1 MNSIVIGSG
10 FGGIAAALRLK
21 AKGHK
26 VKLIE
31 KHPDLGGRARVFK
44 RNGFIYDAGP
54 TVITA
59 PYLINE
65 LFELFNKDPK
75 NYIELTPLKIWY
87 QFIFEDKTKFNY
99 SGDEIEM
106 KDQIEKLSKEDVNGY
121 EKLVNF
127 TKKIFDK
134 GFLELA
140 DVPFDK
146 PFVMMQQL
154 PALLKLKSYKSVY
167 SLVSSYIKNEKLRR
181 MLSMHPLLVGGNPF
195 TTTSI
200 YGLILYLEKKWGI
213 HYSVG
218 GTGNII
224 KGFEKLMNEVG
235 IEIIKNTEVTEIITK
250 NNKISGVKLNNEN
263 EIDAD
268 NVVCN
273 ADPPAFYEKMLSK
286 SNENSMLFN
295 WKKNRMEYSMGLFVY
310 YFGTKKIYE
319 NVEHHTIKFGNKY
332 EEHLDDIFNKKKLNN
347 ENEIGADNVVCNAD
361 PPAFYEKMLSK
372 SNESSMLFN
381 WKKNRM
387 EYSMGL
393 FVYYFGTKKIY
404 ENVEHHTIKFGNKY
418 KEHLDDIF
426 DKKKLNND
434 ISYYLHRP
442 TATDKTMAP
451 EGNDCFYVLV
461 PVPNNQSKIN
471 WETEGE
477 KMKNLVIEK
486 MEKDL
491 MPDLKNNIVE
501 DFYLT
506 PDYFEKELNTKFGSG
521 FSIQPKFTQSAYFRF
536 HNKSEIYD
544 GLYFVGAGTHPGA
557 GVPGVLSSAKVL
569 DKLF

>member
-1 MNSIVIGSG
+1 MTMNSVVIGSG

-26 VKLIE
+26 VTLIE
-31 KHPDLGGRARVFK
+31 KHSDLGGRARVFK
-44 RNGFIYDAGP
+44 KNGFTYDGGP

-65 LFELFNKDPK
+65 LFELFKKDPRD
-75 NYIELTPLKIWY
+75 YIELSPLKVWY
-87 QFIFEDKTKFNY
+87 QFVFEDNSKFNY
-99 SGDEIEM
+99 SGDENEM
-106 KDQIEKLSKEDVNGY
+106 KKQIGEISKEDVKGY

-134 GFLELA
+134 GFTELA

-146 PFVMMQQL
+146 PFVMMRQL

-167 SLVSSYIKNEKLRR
+167 SLVSSYVKNEKLRR
-181 MLSMHPLLVGGNPF
+181 ILSMHPLLVGGNPF

-213 HYSVG
+213 HYSMG

-224 KGFEKLMNEVG
+224 NGLEKLMDEVG
-235 IEIIKNTEVTEIITK
+235 IEVIKGHEVTKIISI
-250 NNKISGVKLNNEN
+250 NNKITGVQLDDQSNIETNNV
-263 EIDAD
+263 I
-268 NVVCN
+268 CN
-273 ADPPAFYEKMLSK
+273 ADPPAVYEKMLNGNK
-286 SNENSMLFN
+286 SSILFK

-310 YFGTKKIYE
+310 YFGTKKTYNHI
-319 NVEHHTIKFGNKY
+319 
-332 EEHLDDIFNKKKLNN
+332 
-347 ENEIGADNVVCNAD
+347 
-361 PPAFYEKMLSK
+361 
-372 SNESSMLFN
+372 
-381 WKKNRM
+381 
-387 EYSMGL
+387 
-393 FVYYFGTKKIY
+393 
-404 ENVEHHTIKFGNKY
+404 EHHTIKFGNKY

-426 DKKKLNND
+426 ENKKLNND

-442 TATDKTMAP
+442 SATDKSMAP
-451 EGNDCFYVLV
+451 QGHDCFYVLV
-461 PVPNNQSKIN
+461 PVPNNQSKID
-471 WETEGE
+471 WSIEGE
-477 KMKNLVIEK
+477 NMKNLVIDK

-491 MPDLKNNIVE
+491 MLNLRENIVE

-506 PDYFEKELNTKFGSG
+506 PDYFEKELNTKYGSG
-521 FSIQPKFTQSAYFRF
+521 FSIQPKFSQSAYFRF
-536 HNKSEIYD
+536 HNKSEICD

-569 DKLF
+569 DKIL

>member
-10 FGGIAAALRLK
+10 FGGIAAALRLR
-21 AKGHK
+21 AKGHE
-26 VKLIE
+26 VTIIE

-44 RNGFIYDAGP
+44 RNGFTFDGGP

-65 LFELFNKDPK
+65 LFDLFKKDPK
-75 NYIELTPLKIWY
+75 DYIKLTPLKIWY
-87 QFIFEDKTKFNY
+87 QFIFEDKAKFDY
-99 SGDEIEM
+99 SGNESEM
-106 KDQIEKLSKEDVNGY
+106 KNQIQKINMEDVKGY

-134 GFLELA
+134 GFTELA

-146 PFVMMQQL
+146 PFVMMRQL

-167 SLVSSYIKNEKLRR
+167 SLVSSYIKSEKLRR
-181 MLSMHPLLVGGNPF
+181 ILSMHPLLVGGNPF
-195 TTTSI
+195 STTSI

-213 HYSVG
+213 HYSMG

-224 KGFEKLMNEVG
+224 KGYEKLMNEIG
-235 IEIIKNTEVTEIITK
+235 IKILKKSEVTKIMSK
-250 NNKISGVKLNNEN
+250 NNKISGVQINNQTD
-263 EIDAD
+263 IDAD
-268 NVVCN
+268 NVICN
-273 ADPPAFYEKMLSK
+273 ADPPAVYEKLLSQ
-286 SNENSMLFN
+286 NNNNSLLFN

-319 NVEHHTIKFGNKY
+319 
-332 EEHLDDIFNKKKLNN
+332 D
-347 ENEIGADNVVCNAD
+347 
-361 PPAFYEKMLSK
+361 
-372 SNESSMLFN
+372 
-381 WKKNRM
+381 
-387 EYSMGL
+387 
-393 FVYYFGTKKIY
+393 
-404 ENVEHHTIKFGNKY
+404 VEHHTIKFGNKY
-418 KEHLDDIF
+418 KEHLNDIF
-426 DKKKLNND
+426 NKKKLNED

-442 TATDKTMAP
+442 TATDKSMAP

-461 PVPNNQSKIN
+461 PVPNNQSKID
-471 WETEGE
+471 WDIEGE
-477 KMKNLVIEK
+477 KMKKLVINK

-491 MPDLKNNIVE
+491 MPNLKENIVE

-506 PDYFEKELNTKFGSG
+506 PDYFEKDLNTKYGSG

-536 HNKSEIYD
+536 HNKSEVYD

-569 DKLF
+569 DKII

>member
-21 AKGHK
+21 AKGHQ
-26 VKLIE
+26 VTLVE

-44 RNGFIYDAGP
+44 KNGFTFDGGP

-65 LFELFNKDPK
+65 LFDLFKKDPK
-75 NYIELTPLKIWY
+75 DYIELTPLKIWY

-99 SGDEIEM
+99 SGNEAEM
-106 KDQIEKLSKEDVNGY
+106 ESQIQKINMVDVKGY
-121 EKLVNF
+121 ERLVNF

-134 GFLELA
+134 GFTELA

-146 PFVMMQQL
+146 PFVMMKQL

-167 SLVSSYIKNEKLRR
+167 SLVSSYIQSEKLRR

-195 TTTSI
+195 STTSI

-213 HYSVG
+213 HYSMG

-224 KGFEKLMNEVG
+224 KGYEKLMNEVG
-235 IEIIKNTEVTEIITK
+235 IKILKESEVTKIISK
-250 NNKISGVKLNNEN
+250 NNKISGVQINNQIN
-263 EIDAD
+263 IDTD
-268 NVVCN
+268 NVICN
-273 ADPPAFYEKMLSK
+273 ADPPAVYEKLLGQ
-286 SNENSMLFN
+286 N
-295 WKKNRMEYSMGLFVY
+295 KNDS
-310 YFGTKKIYE
+310 I
-319 NVEHHTIKFGNKY
+319 
-332 EEHLDDIFNKKKLNN
+332 
-347 ENEIGADNVVCNAD
+347 
-361 PPAFYEKMLSK
+361 
-372 SNESSMLFN
+372 LFN

-426 DKKKLNND
+426 DKKKLNED

-442 TATDKTMAP
+442 TATDKSMAP
-451 EGNDCFYVLV
+451 QGNDCFYVLV

-471 WETEGE
+471 WDVEGK
-477 KMKNLVIEK
+477 KMKKLVIEK

-491 MPDLKNNIVE
+491 MPNLSENIVE

-506 PDYFEKELNTKFGSG
+506 PDYFEKDLNTKYGSG

-536 HNKSEIYD
+536 HNKSEVYD

-569 DKLF
+569 DKII

>member
-26 VKLIE
+26 VTLIE
-31 KHPDLGGRARVFK
+31 KHPDLGGRARVFRK
-44 RNGFIYDAGP
+44 NGFIFDGGP

-65 LFELFNKDPK
+65 LFELFKKNPKD
-75 NYIELTPLKIWY
+75 YIKLSPLKVWY
-87 QFIFEDKTKFNY
+87 QFVFEDKSKFNY
-99 SGDEIEM
+99 SGNENEM
-106 KDQIEKLSKEDVNGY
+106 KAQIKELNKEDVKGY

-134 GFLELA
+134 GFTELA
-140 DVPFDK
+140 DIPFDK

-154 PALLKLKSYKSVY
+154 PSLLKLKSYKSVY

-181 MLSMHPLLVGGNPF
+181 ILSMHPLLVGGNPF

-213 HYSVG
+213 HYSMG

-235 IEIIKNTEVTEIITK
+235 IKVIKGNEVTKILSK
-250 NNKISGVKLNNEN
+250 NNKITSIQLDNHDY
-263 EIDAD
+263 IDAD
-268 NVVCN
+268 NVICN
-273 ADPPAFYEKMLSK
+273 ADPPAVYEKLLDEK
-286 SNENSMLFN
+286 NNNSFLFK
-295 WKKNRMEYSMGLFVY
+295 WKKKRMEYSMGLFVY
-310 YFGTKKIYE
+310 YFGTKKIYD
-319 NVEHHTIKFGNKY
+319 NVEHHTIKFG
-332 EEHLDDIFNKKKLNN
+332 
-347 ENEIGADNVVCNAD
+347 
-361 PPAFYEKMLSK
+361 S
-372 SNESSMLFN
+372 
-381 WKKNRM
+381 
-387 EYSMGL
+387 
-393 FVYYFGTKKIY
+393 
-404 ENVEHHTIKFGNKY
+404 KY

-442 TATDKTMAP
+442 SATDKSMAP

-461 PVPNNQSKIN
+461 PVPNNQSGID
-471 WETEGE
+471 WSIEGD
-477 KMKNLVIEK
+477 KMKKLIIDK
-486 MEKDL
+486 MENDL
-491 MPDLKNNIVE
+491 MPNLRNNIVE

-506 PDYFEKELNTKFGSG
+506 PDYFEKDLNTKFGSG

-569 DKLF
+569 DKIL

>member
-1 MNSIVIGSG
+1 MKSIVIGSG

-21 AKGHK
+21 AKNHN
-26 VKLIE
+26 VTLIE

-44 RNGFIYDAGP
+44 KNGFTFDAGP

-59 PYLINE
+59 PFLIEE
-65 LFELFNKDPK
+65 LFQLFNKRPED
-75 NYIELTPLKIWY
+75 YIKLIPLNIWY
-87 QFIFEDKTKFNY
+87 RFIFEDGSQFDY
-99 SGDEIEM
+99 SGNEEKMKKQIKEIN
-106 KDQIEKLSKEDVNGY
+106 EDDVEGY
-121 EKLVNF
+121 EKLVKF

-134 GFLELA
+134 GFTELA

-146 PFVMMQQL
+146 PLVMMRQL

-167 SLVSSYIKNEKLRR
+167 SLVSDYIKNEKLRR

-213 HYSVG
+213 HYSMG

-224 KGFEKLMNEVG
+224 KGLEKLMMEEG
-235 IEIIKNTEVTEIITK
+235 IQIIKGQEVINIISK
-250 NNKISGVKLNNEN
+250 NNKIEGIKLNNKKN
-263 EIDAD
+263 INAD
-268 NVVCN
+268 NVICN
-273 ADPPAFYEKMLSK
+273 ADPPAVYEKLLNQSK
-286 SNENSMLFN
+286 TNSLFE
-295 WKKNRMEYSMGLFVY
+295 WKQKRMQYSMGLFVY
-310 YFGTKKIYE
+310 YFGTKKTYP
-319 NVEHHTIKFGNKY
+319 NVEHHTIKFG
-332 EEHLDDIFNKKKLNN
+332 D
-347 ENEIGADNVVCNAD
+347 
-361 PPAFYEKMLSK
+361 
-372 SNESSMLFN
+372 
-381 WKKNRM
+381 
-387 EYSMGL
+387 
-393 FVYYFGTKKIY
+393 
-404 ENVEHHTIKFGNKY
+404 KY
-418 KEHLDDIF
+418 KEHLNDIF

-442 TATDKTMAP
+442 SATDKTMAP

-461 PVPNNQSKIN
+461 PVPNNQSKID
-471 WETEGE
+471 WKIEGD
-477 KMKNLVIEK
+477 KMKDLVIDK
-486 MEKDL
+486 MEEAL
-491 MPDLKNNIVE
+491 LPNLRENIIE

-536 HNKSEIYD
+536 HNKSEICD

-569 DKLF
+569 DKII

>member
-1 MNSIVIGSG
+1 MKSIVIGSG

-21 AKGHK
+21 AKNHN
-26 VKLIE
+26 VTLIE

-44 RNGFIYDAGP
+44 KNGFTFDAGP

-59 PYLINE
+59 PYLIEE
-65 LFELFNKDPK
+65 LFELFNKKAED
-75 NYIELTPLKIWY
+75 YIKLTPLNIWY
-87 QFIFEDKTKFNY
+87 QFIFEDGNKFDY
-99 SGDEIEM
+99 SGNEEKMKKQIREIN
-106 KDQIEKLSKEDVNGY
+106 EDDVKGY
-121 EKLVNF
+121 EELVKF

-134 GFLELA
+134 GFTELA

-146 PFVMMQQL
+146 PLVMMKQL

-213 HYSVG
+213 HYSMG

-224 KGFEKLMNEVG
+224 KGLETLMTEEG
-235 IEIIKNTEVTEIITK
+235 IEIIKGQEVTKIISL
-250 NNKISGVKLNNEN
+250 NNKIKGVKLNNQK
-263 EIDAD
+263 EINAN
-268 NVVCN
+268 NVICN
-273 ADPPAFYEKMLSK
+273 ADPPAVYEKLLNQTK
-286 SNENSMLFN
+286 TNSLFE
-295 WKKNRMEYSMGLFVY
+295 WKQKRMEYSMGLFVY
-310 YFGTKKIYE
+310 YFGTKKTYP
-319 NVEHHTIKFGNKY
+319 NVEHHTIKFG
-332 EEHLDDIFNKKKLNN
+332 D
-347 ENEIGADNVVCNAD
+347 
-361 PPAFYEKMLSK
+361 
-372 SNESSMLFN
+372 
-381 WKKNRM
+381 
-387 EYSMGL
+387 
-393 FVYYFGTKKIY
+393 
-404 ENVEHHTIKFGNKY
+404 KY
-418 KEHLDDIF
+418 KEHLSDIF

-442 TATDKTMAP
+442 SATDKSMAP
-451 EGNDCFYVLV
+451 KGNDCFYVLV
-461 PVPNNQSKIN
+461 PVPNNQSKLDWKI
-471 WETEGE
+471 EGE
-477 KMKNLVIEK
+477 KMKNLVIDK
-486 MEKDL
+486 MERAL
-491 MPDLKNNIVE
+491 LPNLRENIVE

-536 HNKSEIYD
+536 HNKSEICE

-569 DKLF
+569 DKII

>member
-10 FGGIAAALRLK
+10 FGGIAAALRLR

-26 VKLIE
+26 VTLIE

-44 RNGFIYDAGP
+44 KNGFTFDGGP

-65 LFELFNKDPK
+65 LFDLFKKDPK
-75 NYIELTPLKIWY
+75 DYIKLTPLKIWY
-87 QFIFEDKTKFNY
+87 QFIFEDKTKFDY
-99 SGDEIEM
+99 SGNESEM
-106 KDQIEKLSKEDVNGY
+106 KNQIQKINKTDVKGY

-134 GFLELA
+134 GFTELA

-146 PFVMMQQL
+146 PFVMMKQL

-167 SLVSSYIKNEKLRR
+167 SLVSSYIKSEKLRR

-195 TTTSI
+195 STTSI

-213 HYSVG
+213 HYSMG

-224 KGFEKLMNEVG
+224 KGYEKLMNEVG
-235 IEIIKNTEVTEIITK
+235 IKILKESEVTKIISK
-250 NNKISGVKLNNEN
+250 NNKISGSQINNQID
-263 EIDAD
+263 IDAD
-268 NVVCN
+268 NVICN
-273 ADPPAFYEKMLSK
+273 ADPPAVYEKLLGQ
-286 SNENSMLFN
+286 NNNNS
-295 WKKNRMEYSMGLFVY
+295 
-310 YFGTKKIYE
+310 I
-319 NVEHHTIKFGNKY
+319 
-332 EEHLDDIFNKKKLNN
+332 
-347 ENEIGADNVVCNAD
+347 
-361 PPAFYEKMLSK
+361 
-372 SNESSMLFN
+372 LFN

-426 DKKKLNND
+426 DKKKLNED

-442 TATDKTMAP
+442 TATDKSMAP
-451 EGNDCFYVLV
+451 QGNDCFYVLV

-471 WETEGE
+471 WDIEGK
-477 KMKNLVIEK
+477 KMKKLVIEK

-491 MPDLKNNIVE
+491 MPNLSENIVE

-506 PDYFEKELNTKFGSG
+506 PDYFEKDLNTKYGSG

-536 HNKSEIYD
+536 HNKSEVYD

-569 DKLF
+569 DKII

>member
-26 VKLIE
+26 VTLIE

-44 RNGFIYDAGP
+44 RNGFTFDGGP

-65 LFELFNKDPK
+65 LFELFQKDPK
-75 NYIELTPLKIWY
+75 DYIKLSPLKVWY
-87 QFIFEDKTKFNY
+87 QFIFEDKSKFNY
-99 SGDEIEM
+99 SGNENEM
-106 KDQIEKLSKEDVNGY
+106 KTQIQELNKEDVKGY
-121 EKLVNF
+121 KKLVSF

-134 GFLELA
+134 GFTELA

-146 PFVMMQQL
+146 PFVMIQQL
-154 PALLKLKSYKSVY
+154 PALLKLKSYKSIY

-213 HYSVG
+213 HYSMG

-235 IEIIKNTEVTEIITK
+235 IKIIKGNEVTKIISY
-250 NNKISGVKLNNEN
+250 NNKITGVQIDNNN
-263 EIDAD
+263 IIDVD
-268 NVVCN
+268 NVICN
-273 ADPPAFYEKMLSK
+273 ADPPAVYEKLLDGN
-286 SNENSMLFN
+286 SNNSFLFK
-295 WKKNRMEYSMGLFVY
+295 WKKE
-310 YFGTKKIYE
+310 
-319 NVEHHTIKFGNKY
+319 
-332 EEHLDDIFNKKKLNN
+332 
-347 ENEIGADNVVCNAD
+347 
-361 PPAFYEKMLSK
+361 
-372 SNESSMLFN
+372 
-381 WKKNRM
+381 RM

-426 DKKKLNND
+426 NKKKLNED

-442 TATDKTMAP
+442 SATDKSMAP

-461 PVPNNQSKIN
+461 PVPNNQSGIDWN
-471 WETEGE
+471 MEGE
-477 KMKNLVIEK
+477 KMKKLIIDK

-491 MPDLKNNIVE
+491 MPNLKDNIIE

-536 HNKSEIYD
+536 HNKSEIYN

-569 DKLF
+569 EKIL

>member
-1 MNSIVIGSG
+1 MKAQIG
-10 FGGIAAALRLK
+10 
-21 AKGHK
+21 
-26 VKLIE
+26 
-31 KHPDLGGRARVFK
+31 
-44 RNGFIYDAGP
+44 
-54 TVITA
+54 
-59 PYLINE
+59 E
-65 LFELFNKDPK
+65 LS
-75 NYIELTPLKIWY
+75 
-87 QFIFEDKTKFNY
+87 Q
-99 SGDEIEM
+99 
-106 KDQIEKLSKEDVNGY
+106 EDVQGY

-134 GFLELA
+134 GFTELA

-213 HYSVG
+213 HYSMG

-235 IEIIKNTEVTEIITK
+235 IKVIKGNEVKKIISKNTKIT
-250 NNKISGVKLNNEN
+250 GVQLNNDN
-263 EIDAD
+263 TINAD
-268 NVVCN
+268 IVICN
-273 ADPPAFYEKMLSK
+273 ADPPAVYEKLLDGN
-286 SNENSMLFN
+286 SNNSFLFN
-295 WKKNRMEYSMGLFVY
+295 WKK
-310 YFGTKKIYE
+310 K
-319 NVEHHTIKFGNKY
+319 
-332 EEHLDDIFNKKKLNN
+332 
-347 ENEIGADNVVCNAD
+347 
-361 PPAFYEKMLSK
+361 
-372 SNESSMLFN
+372 
-381 WKKNRM
+381 RM

-426 DKKKLNND
+426 DKKKLNED

-442 TATDKTMAP
+442 SATDKSMAP

-461 PVPNNQSKIN
+461 PVPNNQSGIDWN
-471 WETEGE
+471 TEGE
-477 KMKNLVIEK
+477 KMKSLIINK

-491 MPDLKNNIVE
+491 MPNLKENIVE

-506 PDYFEKELNTKFGSG
+506 PDYFEKDLNTKFGSG

-569 DKLF
+569 DKIL

>member
-26 VKLIE
+26 VTLIE
-31 KHPDLGGRARVFK
+31 KHPDLGGRARVFRK
-44 RNGFIYDAGP
+44 NGFIFDGGP

-65 LFELFNKDPK
+65 LFELFKKNPKD
-75 NYIELTPLKIWY
+75 YIKLSPLKVWY
-87 QFIFEDKTKFNY
+87 QFVFEDKSKFNY
-99 SGDEIEM
+99 SGNENEM
-106 KDQIEKLSKEDVNGY
+106 KAQIEELNKEDVKGY
-121 EKLVNF
+121 EKLVSF

-134 GFLELA
+134 GFTELA
-140 DVPFDK
+140 DIPFDK

-154 PALLKLKSYKSVY
+154 PSLLKLKSYKSVY

-213 HYSVG
+213 HYSMG

-235 IEIIKNTEVTEIITK
+235 IKVIKGNEVTKILSK
-250 NNKISGVKLNNEN
+250 NNKITSIQLDNHDY
-263 EIDAD
+263 IDAD
-268 NVVCN
+268 NVICN
-273 ADPPAFYEKMLSK
+273 ADPPAVYEKLLDEK
-286 SNENSMLFN
+286 NNNSFLFK
-295 WKKNRMEYSMGLFVY
+295 WKKKRMEYSMGLFVY
-310 YFGTKKIYE
+310 YFGTKKIY
-319 NVEHHTIKFGNKY
+319 
-332 EEHLDDIFNKKKLNN
+332 D
-347 ENEIGADNVVCNAD
+347 
-361 PPAFYEKMLSK
+361 
-372 SNESSMLFN
+372 
-381 WKKNRM
+381 
-387 EYSMGL
+387 
-393 FVYYFGTKKIY
+393 
-404 ENVEHHTIKFGNKY
+404 NVEHHTIKFGNKY

-442 TATDKTMAP
+442 SATDKSMAP

-461 PVPNNQSKIN
+461 PVPNNQSGID
-471 WETEGE
+471 WSIEGD
-477 KMKNLVIEK
+477 KMKKLIIDK
-486 MEKDL
+486 MENDL
-491 MPDLKNNIVE
+491 MPNLRNNIVE

-506 PDYFEKELNTKFGSG
+506 PDYFEKDLNTKFGSG

-569 DKLF
+569 DKIL

>member
-31 KHPDLGGRARVFK
+31 KHPDLGGRARVFR
-44 RNGFIYDAGP
+44 RNGFVFDGGP

-59 PYLINE
+59 PYLIDE
-65 LFELFNKDPK
+65 LFTLFKKNSKD
-75 NYIELTPLKIWY
+75 YIELAPLKIWY
-87 QFIFEDKTKFNY
+87 QFIFEDKHKFNY
-99 SGDEIEM
+99 SGDEADM
-106 KDQIEKLSKEDVNGY
+106 KNQIEKLNKDDVKGY
-121 EKLVNF
+121 EELVNF

-134 GFLELA
+134 GFTELA
-140 DVPFDK
+140 DVSFDK

-167 SLVSSYIKNEKLRR
+167 SLVSSYVKNEKLRR
-181 MLSMHPLLVGGNPF
+181 ILSMHPLLVGGNPF

-213 HYSVG
+213 HYSMG
-218 GTGNII
+218 GTGKII

-235 IEIIKNTEVTEIITK
+235 IEIIKDNEVTKIISN
-250 NNKISGVKLNNEN
+250 NNKITGVQLNNHINIE
-263 EIDAD
+263 AD
-268 NVVCN
+268 NVICN
-273 ADPPAFYEKMLSK
+273 ADPPAVYEKLLNG
-286 SNENSMLFN
+286 NENSSFLFK

-310 YFGTKKIYE
+310 YFGTKKIY
-319 NVEHHTIKFGNKY
+319 
-332 EEHLDDIFNKKKLNN
+332 D
-347 ENEIGADNVVCNAD
+347 
-361 PPAFYEKMLSK
+361 
-372 SNESSMLFN
+372 
-381 WKKNRM
+381 
-387 EYSMGL
+387 
-393 FVYYFGTKKIY
+393 
-404 ENVEHHTIKFGNKY
+404 NVEHHTIKFGNKY

-426 DKKKLNND
+426 DKKKLNKD

-442 TATDKTMAP
+442 SATDKSMAP

-461 PVPNNQSKIN
+461 PVPNNQSGIDWN
-471 WETEGE
+471 VEGE
-477 KMKNLVIEK
+477 KIKNLVVDK

-491 MPDLKNNIVE
+491 MPNLKDNIIE

-506 PDYFEKELNTKFGSG
+506 PDYFEKDLNTKFGSG

-569 DKLF
+569 DKIL

>member
-21 AKGHK
+21 AKGHQ

-44 RNGFIYDAGP
+44 KNGFIFDGGP

-65 LFELFNKDPK
+65 LFELFKKDPK
-75 NYIELTPLKIWY
+75 NYIELSPLKIWY
-87 QFIFEDKTKFNY
+87 QFIFEDKSKFNY
-99 SGDEIEM
+99 SGDEANM
-106 KDQIEKLSKEDVNGY
+106 VKQIEDISKDDVEGY
-121 EKLVNF
+121 QKLVSF

-134 GFLELA
+134 GFTELA

-167 SLVSSYIKNEKLRR
+167 SLVSSFIKNEKLRR

-213 HYSVG
+213 HYSMG

-224 KGFEKLMNEVG
+224 KGLEKLMLEEG
-235 IEIIKNTEVTEIITK
+235 IDIIKNSEVTEIISK
-250 NNKISGVKLNNEN
+250 SNKIAGVKLNNQKIIEA
-263 EIDAD
+263 E

-273 ADPPAFYEKMLSK
+273 ADPPAFYEKMLKKNGQGSFI
-286 SNENSMLFN
+286 FN
-295 WKKNRMEYSMGLFVY
+295 WKKKRMEYSMGLFVY
-310 YFGTKKIYE
+310 YFGTKKVYE
-319 NVEHHTIKFGNKY
+319 
-332 EEHLDDIFNKKKLNN
+332 D
-347 ENEIGADNVVCNAD
+347 
-361 PPAFYEKMLSK
+361 
-372 SNESSMLFN
+372 
-381 WKKNRM
+381 
-387 EYSMGL
+387 
-393 FVYYFGTKKIY
+393 
-404 ENVEHHTIKFGNKY
+404 VEHHTIKFGNKY
-418 KEHLDDIF
+418 KEHLEDIF
-426 DKKKLNND
+426 NNKKLNND

-442 TATDKTMAP
+442 SATDKSMAP

-461 PVPNNQSKIN
+461 PVPNNQSKID
-471 WETEGE
+471 WQTEGE
-477 KMKNLVIEK
+477 NMKNLVIDK

-491 MPDLKNNIVE
+491 MPNLRENIVA

-569 DKLF
+569 DKLL

>member
-21 AKGHK
+21 AKGHQ

-44 RNGFIYDAGP
+44 KNGFIFDGGP

-65 LFELFNKDPK
+65 LFELFKKDPK
-75 NYIELTPLKIWY
+75 NYIELSPLKIWY
-87 QFIFEDKTKFNY
+87 QFIFEDKSKFNY
-99 SGDEIEM
+99 SGDEDNM
-106 KDQIEKLSKEDVNGY
+106 VKQIEDISKGDVEGY
-121 EKLVNF
+121 QKLVSF

-134 GFLELA
+134 GFTELA

-146 PFVMMQQL
+146 PFVMMKQL

-167 SLVSSYIKNEKLRR
+167 SLVSSFIKNEKLRR

-213 HYSVG
+213 HYSMG

-224 KGFEKLMNEVG
+224 KGLEKLMLEEG
-235 IEIIKNTEVTEIITK
+235 IDIIKNSEVTEIISK
-250 NNKISGVKLNNEN
+250 SNKITGIKLNNQ
-263 EIDAD
+263 EIIKAE

-273 ADPPAFYEKMLSK
+273 ADPPAFYEKMLKKNGQGSFI
-286 SNENSMLFN
+286 FN
-295 WKKNRMEYSMGLFVY
+295 WKKKRMEYSMGLFVY
-310 YFGTKKIYE
+310 YFGTKKIY
-319 NVEHHTIKFGNKY
+319 
-332 EEHLDDIFNKKKLNN
+332 
-347 ENEIGADNVVCNAD
+347 
-361 PPAFYEKMLSK
+361 P
-372 SNESSMLFN
+372 
-381 WKKNRM
+381 
-387 EYSMGL
+387 
-393 FVYYFGTKKIY
+393 
-404 ENVEHHTIKFGNKY
+404 NVEHHTIKFGNKY
-418 KEHLDDIF
+418 KEHLEDIF
-426 DKKKLNND
+426 NNKKLNND

-442 TATDKTMAP
+442 SATDKSMAP

-461 PVPNNQSKIN
+461 PVPNNQSKID
-471 WETEGE
+471 WQTEGE
-477 KMKNLVIEK
+477 NMKNLVIDK

-491 MPDLKNNIVE
+491 MPNLRENIVA

-569 DKLF
+569 DKLL

>member
-26 VKLIE
+26 VTLIE

-44 RNGFIYDAGP
+44 KNGFTFDGGP

-59 PYLINE
+59 PYLIEE
-65 LFELFNKDPK
+65 LFQIFGKKPD
-75 NYIELTPLKIWY
+75 NYIKLTPLKTRY
-87 QFIFEDKTKFNY
+87 RFIFEDGEKFDY
-99 SGDEIEM
+99 SGNEDQM
-106 KDQIEKLSKEDVNGY
+106 KEQIENINKDDVKGY
-121 EKLVNF
+121 EELVKF

-134 GFLELA
+134 GFTELA

-146 PFVMMQQL
+146 PLVMMRQL

-213 HYSVG
+213 HYSMG

-224 KGFEKLMNEVG
+224 KGLEKLMNEVG
-235 IEIIKNTEVTEIITK
+235 IEIIKGQEVTNIISI
-250 NNKISGVKLNNEN
+250 NNKIKGVKLDNQK
-263 EIDAD
+263 EINAD
-268 NVVCN
+268 NVICN
-273 ADPPAFYEKMLSK
+273 ADPPAVYEKLLNKGKVS
-286 SNENSMLFN
+286 SLFE
-295 WKKNRMEYSMGLFVY
+295 WKKKRMEYSMGLFVY
-310 YFGTKKIYE
+310 YFGTKKTYPD
-319 NVEHHTIKFGNKY
+319 VEHHTIKFG
-332 EEHLDDIFNKKKLNN
+332 D
-347 ENEIGADNVVCNAD
+347 
-361 PPAFYEKMLSK
+361 
-372 SNESSMLFN
+372 
-381 WKKNRM
+381 
-387 EYSMGL
+387 
-393 FVYYFGTKKIY
+393 
-404 ENVEHHTIKFGNKY
+404 KY
-418 KEHLDDIF
+418 KEHLNDIF
-426 DKKKLNND
+426 DKKKLNKD

-442 TATDKTMAP
+442 SATDKSMAP

-461 PVPNNQSKIN
+461 PVPNNQSKLDWKI
-471 WETEGE
+471 EGE
-477 KMKNLVIEK
+477 KMKNLVIDK
-486 MEKDL
+486 MEKAL
-491 MPDLKNNIVE
+491 LPNLRKNIVT

-536 HNKSEIYD
+536 HNKSEVCE

-569 DKLF
+569 DKII

>member
-21 AKGHK
+21 AKGHQ
-26 VKLIE
+26 VTLVE

-44 RNGFIYDAGP
+44 KNGFTFDGGP

-65 LFELFNKDPK
+65 LFDLFKKDPK
-75 NYIELTPLKIWY
+75 DYIELTPLKIWY

-99 SGDEIEM
+99 SGNEAEM
-106 KDQIEKLSKEDVNGY
+106 ESQIQKINMEDVKGY
-121 EKLVNF
+121 ERLVNF

-134 GFLELA
+134 GFTELA

-146 PFVMMQQL
+146 PFVMMKQL

-167 SLVSSYIKNEKLRR
+167 SLVSSYIQSEKLRR

-195 TTTSI
+195 STTSI

-213 HYSVG
+213 HYSMG

-224 KGFEKLMNEVG
+224 KGYEKLMNEVG
-235 IEIIKNTEVTEIITK
+235 IKILKESEVTKIISK
-250 NNKISGVKLNNEN
+250 NNKISGVQINNQIN
-263 EIDAD
+263 IDTD
-268 NVVCN
+268 NVICN
-273 ADPPAFYEKMLSK
+273 ADPPAVYEKLLGQ
-286 SNENSMLFN
+286 N
-295 WKKNRMEYSMGLFVY
+295 KNDS
-310 YFGTKKIYE
+310 I
-319 NVEHHTIKFGNKY
+319 
-332 EEHLDDIFNKKKLNN
+332 
-347 ENEIGADNVVCNAD
+347 
-361 PPAFYEKMLSK
+361 
-372 SNESSMLFN
+372 LFN

-426 DKKKLNND
+426 DKKKLNED

-442 TATDKTMAP
+442 TATDKSMAP

-471 WETEGE
+471 WDIEGE
-477 KMKNLVIEK
+477 KMKKLVIDK

-491 MPDLKNNIVE
+491 MPNLSENIIE

-506 PDYFEKELNTKFGSG
+506 PDYFEKDLNTKYGSG

-536 HNKSEIYD
+536 HNKSEVYD

-569 DKLF
+569 DKII